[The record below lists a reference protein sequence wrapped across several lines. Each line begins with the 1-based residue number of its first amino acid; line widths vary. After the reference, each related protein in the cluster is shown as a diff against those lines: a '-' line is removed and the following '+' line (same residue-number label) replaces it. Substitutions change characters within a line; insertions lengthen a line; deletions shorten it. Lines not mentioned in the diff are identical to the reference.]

1 MSLLSLLQDGFQI
14 HFLYCDPLTNNDL
27 LDIVESRKITIQE
40 MYLNSVLE
48 KRQKRHQNPVTEIIR
63 LEGSLHLQ
71 KVSIMAVEQKDRQS
85 TFWMKM
91 KERTGIQTGVQMMHR
106 M

>member
-1 MSLLSLLQDGFQI
+1 MRSVTILPTF
-14 HFLYCDPLTNNDL
+14 NNIKKI
-27 LDIVESRKITIQE
+27 IVESEDHNTRNVFE
-40 MYLNSVLE
+40 NPYLE
-48 KRQKRHQNPVTEIIR
+48 KRQKRHRESRVTEIIR

-91 KERTGIQTGVQMMHR
+91 KERTGIQTGVQMKHR

>member
-1 MSLLSLLQDGFQI
+1 MSQ
-14 HFLYCDPLTNNDL
+14 
-27 LDIVESRKITIQE
+27 KITIQE